1 MDFLRALI
9 EINRDVIYFGYG
21 LVFFVL
27 GLAIAL
33 QSRNFSRLDLAR
45 SLKWL
50 AAFGFTHAFHEWGD
64 LFIPI
69 QSVYLS
75 PLGFQW
81 MHYFHLFLL
90 AVSFTF
96 LFEFGTTLL
105 EPLGSWRWL
114 HGVSG
119 FLLVFWIFIVYFPLQ
134 NIFPDFDTWHNAA
147 DALARYMI
155 GFPAGLLAAYGLRK
169 HTYYRIVPLNVP
181 HIVRMLRAAG
191 VMLGLYAL
199 FGGLLPPPV
208 PFFPG
213 NVFNSEIFERIFI
226 APPPVFRSLIGLGL
240 AIAMI
245 RALEVFDV
253 EIARRLEAMEQRQ
266 ILSTERL
273 RIARDL
279 HDGAIQ
285 KVYTAGLLLESSQ
298 KLVEQEP
305 LRSRLEKVGS
315 VLNDAI
321 QDLRRNLD
329 ELREKP
335 QPVTLTRALQEIVEE
350 PRYRSL
356 VNIQLDLA
364 IPEKLSIPA
373 FQSEHILAIV
383 NEALSNAVRH
393 ANARR
398 VGIRGFM
405 EDGNLKVIV
414 QDDGQGLPADYIPGY
429 GLRNMRDR
437 SRLLG
442 GELKIE
448 PAQGKGTQIELI
460 IPMNEVS

>member
-1 MDFLRALI
+1 LI
-9 EINRDVIYFGYG
+9 
-21 LVFFVL
+21 
-27 GLAIAL
+27 A
-33 QSRNFSRLDLAR
+33 
-45 SLKWL
+45 
-50 AAFGFTHAFHEWGD
+50 
-64 LFIPI
+64 
-69 QSVYLS
+69 
-75 PLGFQW
+75 
-81 MHYFHLFLL
+81 
-90 AVSFTF
+90 
-96 LFEFGTTLL
+96 
-105 EPLGSWRWL
+105 
-114 HGVSG
+114 
-119 FLLVFWIFIVYFPLQ
+119 
-134 NIFPDFDTWHNAA
+134 
-147 DALARYMI
+147 
-155 GFPAGLLAAYGLRK
+155 
-169 HTYYRIVPLNVP
+169 
-181 HIVRMLRAAG
+181 
-191 VMLGLYAL
+191 
-199 FGGLLPPPV
+199 PPV

-213 NVFNSEIFERIFI
+213 NMINSEVFERIFI

-240 AIAMI
+240 AVAMI

-253 EIARRLEAMEQRQ
+253 EVARRLEAMEQRQ

-298 KLVEQEP
+298 KLAEQQP

-329 ELREKP
+329 ELHEKP
-335 QPVTLTRALQEIVEE
+335 QAVTLRRALQEIIEE

-356 VNIQLDLA
+356 VDIHLDLA
-364 IPEKLSIPA
+364 IPEELSIPA

-393 ANARR
+393 ANARH

-405 EDGNLKVIV
+405 ENGNLKVIV
-414 QDDGQGLPADYIPGY
+414 QDDGQGLPEDYTPGY

-442 GELKIE
+442 GELKIDL
-448 PAQGKGTQIELI
+448 AQGKGTLIELI
-460 IPMNEVS
+460 IPVDEVS

>member
-50 AAFGFTHAFHEWGD
+50 AAFGFAHGFHEWGD

-75 PLGFQW
+75 PIGFRW

-90 AVSFTF
+90 GTSFTF

-119 FLLVFWIFIVYFPLQ
+119 FLLAAWIFIVYFPLH
-134 NIFPDFDTWHNAA
+134 NIFPDFNTWHNAA
-147 DALARYMI
+147 NALARYMI
-155 GFPAGLLAAYGLRK
+155 GFPGGLLAAYGLRK

-191 VMLGLYAL
+191 VMLALYAF
-199 FGGLLPPPV
+199 FGGLIAPPV

-213 NVFNSEIFERIFI
+213 NVINSEVFERIFI

-240 AIAMI
+240 AVAMI

-253 EIARRLEAMEQRQ
+253 EIARRLESMEQQQ

-298 KLVEQEP
+298 KLVDQEP
-305 LRSRLEKVGS
+305 LMARLGKVGD

-329 ELREKP
+329 ELHEKP
-335 QPVTLTRALQEIVEE
+335 KPVTLERALHEIIEE
-350 PRYRSL
+350 PRYRTL
-356 VNIQLDLA
+356 VDIDLDLA
-364 IPEKLSIPA
+364 LPEDLNIPA
-373 FQSEHILAIV
+373 LQSEHILAIV

-393 ANARR
+393 ANARH
-398 VGIRGFM
+398 VAIRGFM
-405 EDGNLKVIV
+405 ENSSLKVV
-414 QDDGQGLPADYIPGY
+414 VKDDGLGMPVDYKPGY

-448 PAQGKGTQIELI
+448 PAQSRGTRIELT
-460 IPMNEVS
+460 IPLHEVS